1 MKHADIDWKRIL
13 LALLL
18 ATICLIAGAAYA
30 SGPRW
35 VAGSSYFVPSVKGK
49 PIVWANGT
57 VNYYFDRG
65 NLSPSVNNAQAQT
78 LVAGAA
84 GVWRTVPTAGVAM
97 VFGGNLAEDV
107 NGTNVI
113 AGPSGVTM
121 PADIQS
127 TATNRPLGI
136 VFDADGSVIN
146 AFFGAG
152 ASSPASCQENG
163 VFTITDNIAASGY
176 IAHALMLINGLCATN
191 TTQIAVLQYQ
201 LVRAFGRILGL
212 DWSDTNEEMFPG
224 HVSSQGLVGWP
235 IMHPIEHLCNGPGIA
250 CIANSTTLR
259 PDDIAAVSRLYPI
272 TSANV
277 NSFGGIKKIITAA
290 NTISVQGRIQFR
302 RGQGMQGV
310 NVVLRPTIPGTDL
323 PDVRYTVTAVSGA
336 YFHGNAGN
344 PVTGTTDAQGN
355 SLSRFGSDDETL
367 EGFFDLSAVPLPAGQ
382 TRANYQLTFEAIDP
396 LFTGSSSVG
405 PYTTSQVTPS
415 GTMPVLY
422 LPNLTAGSSVY
433 QVVDIGD
440 SADESLSGND
450 GTEAAPANVPPAGE
464 WTARITGY
472 GHTSWMEW
480 RARANREFT
489 VETTSLDESGNPT
502 LNKAQPVLGMW
513 NGTDPLE
520 AAPVTMT
527 VQPFNGV
534 VAGLTALPVIT
545 TADSEVRLG
554 VADLRGDGRP
564 DYLYLGRVLYAD
576 TVSPARL
583 PASGGPIVISG
594 VGFRQNS
601 VVLVNNIP
609 AEITSVSPTEI
620 TAAAPASGGVT
631 GNVLVEVQDPQTLG
645 VTLIADGL
653 SYDAQNGDALA
664 IVKAPAS
671 AIPMGVPVPF
681 TVRAMNWNNQSPA
694 AGVTVSYSITEGSA
708 ALGCGQ
714 SVCSATTAGDGTA
727 TVMVSATS
735 TGLTHV
741 TAALTNGAN
750 ISAEFTG
757 QSAAAISAITP
768 NLYLAIGET
777 TQWSPQ
783 GLVLNNGQPL
793 AGQTVNWIAM
803 GTGVS
808 APSAP
813 SMSGANGI
821 VTQQIIAGPL
831 NAGDVIPINACLAG
845 ASSCAQFN
853 VVAVHTQTAQLVSE
867 SGTSQI
873 VAASVSLS
881 PVVLEVRDAVGHP
894 MAGAVVSFYET
905 LDAWTQHC
913 PAHGAC
919 PVAPVLERTSLQ
931 ASSAV
936 DGTVV
941 LTPLSIPGIAS
952 RLFITAVTG
961 ENAVLSF
968 EIDKHP

>member
-1 MKHADIDWKRIL
+1 
-13 LALLL
+13 
-18 ATICLIAGAAYA
+18 
-30 SGPRW
+30 
-35 VAGSSYFVPSVKGK
+35 
-49 PIVWANGT
+49 
-57 VNYYFDRG
+57 
-65 NLSPSVNNAQAQT
+65 
-78 LVAGAA
+78 
-84 GVWRTVPTAGVAM
+84 
-97 VFGGNLAEDV
+97 
-107 NGTNVI
+107 
-113 AGPSGVTM
+113 
-121 PADIQS
+121 
-127 TATNRPLGI
+127 
-136 VFDADGSVIN
+136 
-146 AFFGAG
+146 
-152 ASSPASCQENG
+152 
-163 VFTITDNIAASGY
+163 
-176 IAHALMLINGLCATN
+176 
-191 TTQIAVLQYQ
+191 
-201 LVRAFGRILGL
+201 
-212 DWSDTNEEMFPG
+212 
-224 HVSSQGLVGWP
+224 
-235 IMHPIEHLCNGPGIA
+235 
-250 CIANSTTLR
+250 
-259 PDDIAAVSRLYPI
+259 
-272 TSANV
+272 
-277 NSFGGIKKIITAA
+277 
-290 NTISVQGRIQFR
+290 
-302 RGQGMQGV
+302 
-310 NVVLRPTIPGTDL
+310 
-323 PDVRYTVTAVSGA
+323 
-336 YFHGNAGN
+336 
-344 PVTGTTDAQGN
+344 
-355 SLSRFGSDDETL
+355 
-367 EGFFDLSAVPLPAGQ
+367 
-382 TRANYQLTFEAIDP
+382 
-396 LFTGSSSVG
+396 
-405 PYTTSQVTPS
+405 
-415 GTMPVLY
+415 MPVLY

-472 GHTSWMEW
+472 GHTSWMGW

-757 QSAAAISAITP
+757 QAAAAISAITP

-793 AGQTVNWIAM
+793 AGQTVTWIPL

-808 APSAP
+808 APSA
-813 SMSGANGI
+813 SSVSGANGI
-821 VTQQIIAGPL
+821 VTQQVTAGPL
-831 NAGDVIPINACLAG
+831 NAGDVIPVNACLAG
-845 ASSCAQFN
+845 GRSCAQFN
-853 VVAVHTQTAQLVSE
+853 VVAVHTQTAQLLSE

-873 VAASVSLS
+873 VAASASLS

-894 MAGAVVSFYET
+894 MAGAVVTFYET